1 MISDMKQIITS
12 QKIIIAENNIEGL
25 GGVED
30 EILGLGDEDVLE
42 LEEDFD

>member
-25 GGVED
+25 GGG
-30 EILGLGDEDVLE
+30 GLDIGVGDEDVLE